1 MPNLD
6 YAGDILRV
14 TPLSRPIGAAL
25 HRLALVSATLGFW
38 EAALLRAV
46 KTYDA
51 AVQVEAQTSQLGA
64 PVVSDA
70 LDRFH
75 RSLSRSA
82 GVRSAMK
89 HWNGLDPAGR
99 TFIEMRLR
107 LADPPRADFA
117 SLNLDDAEDRAA
129 LRDAFGGARQ
139 WLGKKPGTEHRAP
152 IRALVAEVARVYRQ
166 ATGKRPGLS
175 SSQAV
180 AGPSYMTPFEKVL
193 VAVLAEAGT
202 PLSLE
207 GARSLYR
214 NELRNKSRKVWLEE
228 TDTQGQ

>member
-1 MPNLD
+1 MHPIKLN
-6 YAGDILRV
+6 R
-14 TPLSRPIGAAL
+14 PLSPAIGIAL
-25 HRLALVSATLGFW
+25 NRLALVSATLGFW

-46 KTYDA
+46 ETYDA

-64 PVVSDA
+64 PVVA
-70 LDRFH
+70 HELDRFH

-82 GVRSAMK
+82 SVQSAMK
-89 HWNGLDPAGR
+89 HWNGLDPAAR

-107 LADPPRADFA
+107 LADPLRSSFA
-117 SLNLDDAEDRAA
+117 GLNLTDPSDLEA
-129 LRDAFGGARQ
+129 LRDAVGGARQ

-166 ATGKRPGLS
+166 ATGEQPGLS
-175 SSQAV
+175 SSQTV
-180 AGPSYMTPFEKVL
+180 AGPSYMTPFEEVL

-207 GARSLYR
+207 AARSLYR
-214 NELRNKSRKVWLEE
+214 NELLNKSRKVRLKK
-228 TDTQGQ
+228 TGTQGQ

>member
-1 MPNLD
+1 MHPRELNS
-6 YAGDILRV
+6 
-14 TPLSRPIGAAL
+14 PLSPAISTAL
-25 HRLALVSATLGFW
+25 NRLALVSATLGSW

-46 KTYDA
+46 ETYRA
-51 AVQVEAQTSQLGA
+51 AVQVESQTSRQGA
-64 PVVSDA
+64 TVVGDA

-82 GVRSAMK
+82 SVRSAMK

-107 LADPPRADFA
+107 LADPLRSGFA
-117 SLNLDDAEDRAA
+117 GLNLTDPSDLEA
-129 LRDAFGGARQ
+129 LRDAVGGARR
-139 WLGKKPGTEHRAP
+139 WLGDKPGTEHGAP

-180 AGPSYMTPFEKVL
+180 AGPTYMTPFEKVL

-202 PLSLE
+202 PLSVE

-214 NELRNKSRKVWLEE
+214 YELRNKSKKVLREE
-228 TDTQGQ
+228 TGPQGQ

>member
-1 MPNLD
+1 MYPRKLN
-6 YAGDILRV
+6 R
-14 TPLSRPIGAAL
+14 PLSPAIGIAL
-25 HRLALVSATLGFW
+25 NRLALVSATLGFW

-46 KTYDA
+46 ETYDA

-82 GVRSAMK
+82 SVQSAMK

-107 LADPPRADFA
+107 LADPLRSSFA
-117 SLNLDDAEDRAA
+117 GLNLKDPSDLEA
-129 LRDAFGGARQ
+129 LRDAVGGARQ
-139 WLGKKPGTEHRAP
+139 WLGKKPGMEHRAP

-193 VAVLAEAGT
+193 MAVLVEAGT

-214 NELRNKSRKVWLEE
+214 NELRNKSRKVRLKK
-228 TDTQGQ
+228 TGT